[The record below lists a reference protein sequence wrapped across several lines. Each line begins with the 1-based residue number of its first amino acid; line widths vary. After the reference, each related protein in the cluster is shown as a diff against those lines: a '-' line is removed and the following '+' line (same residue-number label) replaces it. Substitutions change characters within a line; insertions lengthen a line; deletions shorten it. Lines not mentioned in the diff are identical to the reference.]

1 MGKTARSL
9 IFRETGAPASSSTRK
24 HLIIT
29 GSHRHEHGSSRSISR
44 ARERPCSKMNVP
56 TVALTGPSEEA
67 EADALLVSATAA
79 VLRSGNTS
87 NAIIIPVRTLP
98 FIVITSG

>member
-1 MGKTARSL
+1 
-9 IFRETGAPASSSTRK
+9 
-24 HLIIT
+24 
-29 GSHRHEHGSSRSISR
+29 
-44 ARERPCSKMNVP
+44 MNVP